1 MGGVSC
7 EEGLSEDTL
16 DDHVLCHFLQY
27 TSIRDSSVIVSQL
40 MLSSI
45 SQALLKSPRE

>member
-16 DDHVLCHFLQY
+16 ADYVKVCSLP
-27 TSIRDSSVIVSQL
+27 
-40 MLSSI
+40 LSPI
-45 SQALLKSPRE
+45 YVNM